1 MTHTYDDEQVAMNG
15 IYPSTPEKET
25 PTPKTVGEVARE
37 INNGLASML
46 TPSNEAMSACRWV
59 KKEIEKALTAQNQ
72 AARTAGYQAAVA
84 DLSGKPLTA
93 IELMYDEAYARGYK
107 EADERLREVFAAILE
122 EQTTFDNYNNTQTY
136 AGVLVADIRRIAKEH
151 GITNL

>member
-25 PTPKTVGEVARE
+25 PTPKTVEEVARE

-72 AARTAGYQAAVA
+72 AA
-84 DLSGKPLTA
+84 
-93 IELMYDEAYARGYK
+93 
-107 EADERLREVFAAILE
+107 DERLREVFAAILE

-136 AGVLVADIRRIAKEH
+136 AGVLVAEIRRIAKEH

>member
-25 PTPKTVGEVARE
+25 PTPKTVEEVARE

-72 AARTAGYQAAVA
+72 AA
-84 DLSGKPLTA
+84 
-93 IELMYDEAYARGYK
+93 
-107 EADERLREVFAAILE
+107 DERLREVFKEILAKQETHMNDGEWVYHGDIKEIAA
-122 EQTTFDNYNNTQTY
+122 
-136 AGVLVADIRRIAKEH
+136 KH

>member
-25 PTPKTVGEVARE
+25 PTPKTVEEVARE

-72 AARTAGYQAAVA
+72 AA
-84 DLSGKPLTA
+84 
-93 IELMYDEAYARGYK
+93 
-107 EADERLREVFAAILE
+107 DERLRLILPRVQKFIDKVE
-122 EQTTFDNYNNTQTY
+122 SGRARSKETY
-136 AGVLVADIRRIAKEH
+136 EDMLFIRDLIAKH